1 MARLKVEINPVC
13 GERLK
18 QLIKDNG
25 TTQKQLAKDIGVSE
39 QTIYNVVH
47 GKYSLTDTV
56 AKLILERYP
65 NYCTDLWL
73 LGKAEYKTPA
83 EESTATKD
91 RIRNKV
97 NQIFQTQIER
107 QERMLSVFAQLVSE
121 CGFHCEYDG
130 DNAII
135 KTPIESKD
143 SEIAFYDPVAFS
155 VSQDEIDLLYSCF
168 KSATETFLTKKGIDK
183 IARDETIKGA

>member
-73 LGKAEYKTPA
+73 LGKAEYKTP
-83 EESTATKD
+83 EDENTAVKD
-91 RIRNKV
+91 RIRNGI
-97 NQIFQTQIER
+97 NQIFRSNLEHH
-107 QERMLSVFAQLVSE
+107 ERMLNVFSHLVSE
-121 CGFHCEYDG
+121 CGYIAEYDG
-130 DNAII
+130 FNANI
-135 KTPIESKD
+135 KKRIDKD
-143 SEIAFYDPVAFS
+143 SLSAYDVAFYE
-155 VSQDEIDLLYSCF
+155 SQSFNASSEDIELLYSQCQALVQTYIRM
-168 KSATETFLTKKGIDK
+168 KEQK
-183 IARDETIKGA
+183 RKGA